1 MTHRIGDVVSI
12 DTRAAEVL
20 SSTRP
25 MGSAGPPSP
34 PRPPPGAEDSTEA
47 TAPGLA
53 RPQSPRAL
61 SLLDDEVTVAHD
73 LEAAAN
79 RRERAMRPRLPPVFD
94 ADPATLPVGH
104 RLPAVLGDD
113 DETLSER
120 EEFGGDGVTALKI
133 ESPAPE
139 APPAPIVPVVPVGP
153 VAPSSLDDSMAELR
167 PRDPAPIY
175 RVAGLHDD
183 APAAPRPRPRTLAPP
198 IAAPAPPPATASPAS
213 PPAPRSAPTF
223 TPAPQVPGF
232 VPAPPRSPSP
242 SPAPQ
247 VRLPTPAVAPAAAQ
261 VHAPPAATLP
271 VAAPPPEPPA
281 PDLFDVLPP
290 EAPTPAAPPPRAPAV
305 PARAFAE
312 PDEESVERPLART
325 PLARPCM
332 LRAAISW
339 RKANPGGAEPE
350 EIAVALTRCIAA
362 LHERGVVL
370 GERVV
375 PENFNCLTDGSVE
388 YLEALDP
395 PPRPIVEQYLAPELF
410 RGREATAQT
419 DVFGAAAVVYEL
431 LVARALKPAFL
442 PQVLQSTRT
451 DTWFSDPGPTFPEP
465 YRVLLR
471 SALSDRPAQR
481 HPDMASFS
489 EELFRAFRI
498 VHSPARRMAA
508 KEAPKPFWTRGV
520 KIGVGVAVFVLFL
533 LVLAFFPID
542 QLTAPPVP
550 TVQPS
555 LGQ

>member
-1 MTHRIGDVVSI
+1 M
-12 DTRAAEVL
+12 
-20 SSTRP
+20 
-25 MGSAGPPSP
+25 
-34 PRPPPGAEDSTEA
+34 
-47 TAPGLA
+47 
-53 RPQSPRAL
+53 
-61 SLLDDEVTVAHD
+61 
-73 LEAAAN
+73 
-79 RRERAMRPRLPPVFD
+79 
-94 ADPATLPVGH
+94 
-104 RLPAVLGDD
+104 
-113 DETLSER
+113 
-120 EEFGGDGVTALKI
+120 
-133 ESPAPE
+133 
-139 APPAPIVPVVPVGP
+139 
-153 VAPSSLDDSMAELR
+153 
-167 PRDPAPIY
+167 
-175 RVAGLHDD
+175 
-183 APAAPRPRPRTLAPP
+183 
-198 IAAPAPPPATASPAS
+198 
-213 PPAPRSAPTF
+213 
-223 TPAPQVPGF
+223 
-232 VPAPPRSPSP
+232 
-242 SPAPQ
+242 
-247 VRLPTPAVAPAAAQ
+247 
-261 VHAPPAATLP
+261 
-271 VAAPPPEPPA
+271 
-281 PDLFDVLPP
+281 LPP
-290 EAPTPAAPPPRAPAV
+290 EAPAPAAPPPRAPAA
-305 PARAFAE
+305 PARAFPE

-325 PLARPCM
+325 PLARPCT

-350 EIAVALTRCIAA
+350 ELAVALTRCIAA

-375 PENFNCLTDGSVE
+375 PENFNCLADGSVE

-395 PPRPIVEQYLAPELF
+395 PQRPIVEQYLAPELF
-410 RGREATAQT
+410 RGREAIAQT

-451 DTWFSDPGPTFPEP
+451 DTWFSDPGPNFPEP

-481 HPDMASFS
+481 HGDMASFS

-520 KIGVGVAVFVLFL
+520 KIGVGVAVFILFL

>member
-1 MTHRIGDVVSI
+1 
-12 DTRAAEVL
+12 
-20 SSTRP
+20 
-25 MGSAGPPSP
+25 MGSAVPPSP

-53 RPQSPRAL
+53 RPQNPRAL

-133 ESPAPE
+133 ESPSPE

-183 APAAPRPRPRTLAPP
+183 APAAPRARPPTLAPP
-198 IAAPAPPPATASPAS
+198 TASGAAASHAPPRPSAPARPPTLGAPPPAAAPSPR
-213 PPAPRSAPTF
+213 PPAPQ
-223 TPAPQVPGF
+223 PASF
-232 VPAPPRSPSP
+232 APP
-242 SPAPQ
+242 PQ

-271 VAAPPPEPPA
+271 VAAPEPPAPA

-290 EAPTPAAPPPRAPAV
+290 EAPAPAAPPPRAPAA

-325 PLARPCM
+325 PLARPCT

-350 EIAVALTRCIAA
+350 ELAVALTRCIAA

-375 PENFNCLTDGSVE
+375 PENFNCLADGSVE

-395 PPRPIVEQYLAPELF
+395 PPRPTVEQYLAPELF

-451 DTWFSDPGPTFPEP
+451 DTWFSDPGPSFPEP

-471 SALSDRPAQR
+471 AALSDRPAQR

-498 VHSPARRMAA
+498 VHSPARRMAV
-508 KEAPKPFWTRGV
+508 KQAPKPFWTRGV
-520 KIGVGVAVFVLFL
+520 KIGVGVAVFILFL
-533 LVLAFFPID
+533 LALAFFPIE